1 MESGNFSNRKSF
13 HRFSVRCFYAKLAM
27 EVLNG
32 EGRRTIRYAVGLNA
46 GAVLYLCGKARTL
59 KDGYNMA
66 LEAIDS
72 GKTLAKLQEIQSVSK
87 QLSPQE
93 DVA

>member
-1 MESGNFSNRKSF
+1 
-13 HRFSVRCFYAKLAM
+13 M

-32 EGRRTIRYAVGLNA
+32 GGRRTIRYAVGLNA

-59 KDGYNMA
+59 KDGYAMA
-66 LEAIDS
+66 LDAIAS
-72 GKTLAKLQEIQSVSK
+72 GKTLAKLKEIQTVSN
-87 QLSPQE
+87 QLNAQQ

>member
-1 MESGNFSNRKSF
+1 M
-13 HRFSVRCFYAKLAM
+13 V
-27 EVLNG
+27 VLNG
-32 EGRRTIRYAVGLNA
+32 AGRRTIRYAVGLNA
-46 GAVLYLCGKARTL
+46 GAVLYLGGKARTL
-59 KDGYNMA
+59 KDGYTMA

-72 GKTLAKLQEIQSVSK
+72 GKTLAKLKEIQTVSE